1 MFKHSLILAA
11 GRGVRLKPFTN
22 KKPKALLPIQ
32 NTTLINQSIKRINKY
47 IQNIHVTVGY
57 KGNILAKY
65 LIDKKIASIINT
77 KNQENSWWIF
87 NSLLKNLDEPLL
99 VLTCDNITKINFST
113 VFKEF
118 KKYNRACMIV
128 PAKPVVGLDGDYI
141 FSKKNFVKKLSRTK
155 NSPIYAS
162 GIQVMN
168 PFKINKII
176 KKQKNNFN
184 EVWKILI
191 KKKELVV
198 SNYKPKKWYTIDS
211 LSNLKDFKK
220 KKLF

>member
-32 NTTLINQSIKRINKY
+32 NTTLINQSIRKINKY

-77 KNQENSWWIF
+77 KNQDNSWWIF
-87 NSLLKNLDEPLL
+87 NSLFKYLNEPLL
-99 VLTCDNITKINFST
+99 VLTCDNITKINFNT
-113 VFKEF
+113 IFKEF
-118 KKYNRACMIV
+118 KKSNKACMIV
-128 PAKPVVGLDGDYI
+128 PVKPVTGLDGDYI
-141 FSKKNFVKKLSRTK
+141 FSKKNLVTKLSRT
-155 NSPIYAS
+155 NIAPIYAS
-162 GIQVMN
+162 GIQVLN
-168 PFKINKII
+168 PFKINKIA
-176 KKQKNNFN
+176 KQKKNNFN
-184 EVWKILI
+184 DLWKFLI

-211 LSNLKDFKK
+211 LENLKKFKK
-220 KKLF
+220 KY